1 MEIGPRDLDRGV
13 VTLVTRLGEKA
24 EVPREKVTSSVRET
38 LGDLAKNLLDMAN
51 RQMQGRIAIPRTL
64 EEATAAVGKGVA
76 VVPWCQ
82 ARGCAEILEGRTGG
96 SILGTDVGGNRLPEI
111 PENCIVCGKEGIP
124 TLLART
130 F

>member
-1 MEIGPRDLDRGV
+1 MGEV
-13 VTLVTRLGEKA
+13 LGEFFKRTGMSRRIQ
-24 EVPREKVTSSVRET
+24 EQKI
-38 LGDLAKNLLDMAN
+38 LNCWKN
-51 RQMQGRIAIPRTL
+51 
-64 EEATAAVGKGVA
+64 AVGKGVA

-96 SILGTDVGGNRLPEI
+96 SILGTDVGGNLP
-111 PENCIVCGKEGIP
+111 PEVQGTCIVCGKEGAP